1 MKIKIMN
8 KNLDLIICQSKD
20 ENFLF
25 YNKHYSDSFIITNL
39 GDPKLD
45 ELITKSK
52 GALFISS
59 GANLDI
65 FNFSSRELSDSLKI
79 YRFENDWYFH
89 KSDICIYP
97 HQNKDDCADFAINSG
112 CFYLSQSDCANVTS
126 NILQVGEKVTKSHIE
141 AFNERPFAPSEYKNA
156 IFLDRDGI
164 LNVDTGY
171 TFELDKLELVQG
183 AVAFLKKASMK
194 FQNLLVVT
202 NQAGVAKGFYGEE
215 EVLKFNN
222 KLQKIYKENAV
233 GLTSFEYCPYH
244 FEGVVGKYKKH
255 SFLRKPHTG
264 MVLKHL
270 FKNPISLKDSI
281 MVGDR
286 ESDILSEPLINYF
299 ILDSHYLTKNS
310 KFRVYKNFEEI
321 EKSLFLS

>member
-1 MKIKIMN
+1 MKIRIMN
-8 KNLDLIICQSKD
+8 KNLDLIICQTKD
-20 ENFLF
+20 ENFFF
-25 YNKHYSDSFIITNL
+25 YNKHYSDLFTVTNL
-39 GDPKLD
+39 GDPKLE
-45 ELITKSK
+45 ELLTKSK

-59 GANLDI
+59 GANLDL

-79 YRFENDWYFH
+79 YRFENDWHFN
-89 KSDICIYP
+89 KSENCIYP
-97 HQNKDDCADFAINSG
+97 HKNEAECADFAIYSG
-112 CFYLSQSDCANVTS
+112 CFYLSQSDCANVSS
-126 NILQVGEKVTKSHIE
+126 NILQVGEKITKTHIE
-141 AFNERPFAPSEYKNA
+141 SFTERPFAPSEYEKA

-171 TFELDKLELVQG
+171 TYELEKLEIVQG
-183 AVAFLKKASMK
+183 AQAFLKKASMK

-215 EVLKFNN
+215 EVLKFNTN
-222 KLQKIYKENAV
+222 LWKVYKEH
-233 GLTSFEYCPYH
+233 GIELTSFEYCPYH
-244 FEGVVGKYKKH
+244 FEGVVEKYKKH
-255 SFLRKPHTG
+255 SFLRKPHIG

-270 FKNPISLKDSI
+270 FKKPISLKDSI

-286 ESDILSEPLINYF
+286 ESDILNETLINYF
-299 ILDSHYLTKNS
+299 ILDSHYLTKKT